1 MHSAGKVK
9 NAVIFYLS
17 LKVNPLNVKGL
28 QDALSQVDASGK
40 GELDSDT
47 FIRCLSKCEMKFN
60 TGQVD
65 ELIGMIKSEGKATV
79 NYKDFLKYSCLF
91 KLFKHLLELEADLK
105 KLDKEGKGLI
115 QVGEV
120 QKLLE
125 DSNKSYQFPPN
136 ALVNV
141 FNEML
146 GSNLEE
152 VDPACIIKIDAF
164 IDSLK
169 QQFEDSE

>member
-1 MHSAGKVK
+1 
-9 NAVIFYLS
+9 
-17 LKVNPLNVKGL
+17 
-28 QDALSQVDASGK
+28 
-40 GELDSDT
+40 
-47 FIRCLSKCEMKFN
+47 MKFH
-60 TGQVD
+60 TGEVD
-65 ELIGMIKSEGKATV
+65 QLISMIKTGKQQTV

-91 KLFKHLLELEADLK
+91 QLYKNLLVLELDLK
-105 KLDKEGKGLI
+105 NLDKEGKGLI
-115 QVGEV
+115 QVGGV
-120 QKLLE
+120 QQLLE
-125 DSNKSYQFPPN
+125 DTTKSYKFPPN

-169 QQFEDSE
+169 

>member
-1 MHSAGKVK
+1 
-9 NAVIFYLS
+9 
-17 LKVNPLNVKGL
+17 
-28 QDALSQVDASGK
+28 
-40 GELDSDT
+40 
-47 FIRCLSKCEMKFN
+47 
-60 TGQVD
+60 
-65 ELIGMIKSEGKATV
+65 MIKSEGKATV

-91 KLFKHLLELEADLK
+91 KLFKHLMELEADLK

-169 QQFEDSE
+169 QQFDESEQ